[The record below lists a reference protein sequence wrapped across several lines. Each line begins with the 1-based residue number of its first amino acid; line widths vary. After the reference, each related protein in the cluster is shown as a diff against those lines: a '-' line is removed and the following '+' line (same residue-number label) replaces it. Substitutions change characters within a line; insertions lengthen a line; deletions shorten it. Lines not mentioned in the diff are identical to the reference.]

1 VGVCERGPASQSKGI
16 GSRNEHGIAGF
27 EQTRGTE
34 PFDVRQGLIELCVG
48 GLLHTDP
55 QERIELDGG
64 DQVVILVLLEPCRGP
79 PALHRPCRVELGC
92 PSSEEFVLIN

>member
-1 VGVCERGPASQSKGI
+1 MGVCERGPASQSKGI

-55 QERIELDGG
+55 QE
-64 DQVVILVLLEPCRGP
+64 P
-79 PALHRPCRVELGC
+79 LHRPCRVELGC